1 MMLMF
6 RTVGARLVWSAC
18 NHGDGLSLHR
28 LANNVG
34 HIVVSAR
41 TVRQE
46 HAWYSFGVTLHKN

>member
-1 MMLMF
+1 MF